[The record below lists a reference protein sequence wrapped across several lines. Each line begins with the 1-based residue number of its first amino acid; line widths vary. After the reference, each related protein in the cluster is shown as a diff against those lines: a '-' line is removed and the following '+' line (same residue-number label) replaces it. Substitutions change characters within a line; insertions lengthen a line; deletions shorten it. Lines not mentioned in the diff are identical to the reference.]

1 MIPTGN
7 LDEVQLMKL
16 ILVLEDR
23 YQDPGHTPHH
33 IQGVILGE
41 GILMMFIEANQGH
54 PKKKKKTF
62 LQQILSGKKK

>member
-33 IQGVILGE
+33 IQGVILAE

-54 PKKKKKTF
+54 QK
-62 LQQILSGKKK
+62 